1 VKRPRVGLIG
11 ARRRRQGLGPFVA
24 RDLLA
29 AGAEVPCFLAT
40 SEQTREA
47 AARTLFELCGLEA
60 ARGYLDLDEML
71 AREEL
76 DALAIL
82 SPATCHAEHLEAA
95 LRGGVDVLC
104 EKPFVWEVPDL
115 VGRTRELVDGIEA
128 RGRVLWENCQWPYT
142 LPAFEALHPGALAAP
157 PQRFEMELQPASRG
171 LRSLADSMPHP
182 LSLLQALVPGAEA
195 RVEDVWFSTRDPAS
209 ATQTVRFH
217 YCGGGHRVAS
227 EVRLEQN
234 ETPPR
239 RAAFALDGRRACRL
253 VSPEDYRLSFADAN
267 RSVPVPDP
275 LALLIADFVAAL
287 GDAPGEGRRTR
298 GREINQRMQLLADI
312 AGAYQDEGAQ

>member
-1 VKRPRVGLIG
+1 
-11 ARRRRQGLGPFVA
+11 
-24 RDLLA
+24 
-29 AGAEVPCFLAT
+29 
-40 SEQTREA
+40 
-47 AARTLFELCGLEA
+47 LES
-60 ARGYLDLDEML
+60 RGCLDLDEML

-82 SPATCHAEHLEAA
+82 SPAACHAEHLEVA

-115 VGRTRELVDGIEA
+115 AGRTRELVDAIEA

-195 RVEDVWFSTRDPAS
+195 RVEDVWFSTRDPLS
-209 ATQTVRFH
+209 ATQTLRFR
-217 YCGGGHRVAS
+217 YCSAGHSVES
-227 EVRLEQN
+227 EVRLEQT
-234 ETPPR
+234 ETQPR
-239 RAAFALDGRRACRL
+239 RAAFALDGRRARRL
-253 VSPEDYRLSFADAN
+253 VSLDDYRLFFVDAN
-267 RSVPVPDP
+267 RSVPLPDP

-287 GDAPGEGRRTR
+287 GEAPADGRRTR
-298 GREINQRMQLLADI
+298 GREISQRMQLLADI
-312 AGAYQDEGAQ
+312 AGAYQDEGAP

>member
-40 SEQTREA
+40 SEETRDA
-47 AARTLFELCGLEA
+47 ASRELTELCGLEA
-60 ARGYLDLDEML
+60 RGHLDLDEML

-82 SPATCHAEHLEAA
+82 SPAECHAEHLEAA
-95 LRGGVDVLC
+95 LRAGVDVLC
-104 EKPFVWEVPDL
+104 EKPFVWDVPDL
-115 VGRTRELVDGIEA
+115 AGRTRELVDAIES

-142 LPAFEALHPGALAAP
+142 LPAFEALHPGALDAP
-157 PQRFEMELQPASRG
+157 LRRFEMELQPASRG
-171 LRSLADSMPHP
+171 LRSLADCISHP
-182 LSLLQALVPGAEA
+182 LSLLQRLVPGGEP
-195 RVEDVWFSTRDPAS
+195 RVEDVCFSTRDPAS
-209 ATQTVRFH
+209 PAQRLRFR
-217 YCGGGHRVAS
+217 YRSAGHEVEV
-227 EVRLEQN
+227 EVRLAQSE
-234 ETPPR
+234 ETPR
-239 RAAFALDGRRACRL
+239 RTAYALDGRAARRL

-287 GDAPGEGRRTR
+287 GDTPGEGRRTR
-298 GREINQRMQLLADI
+298 GREISQRMQLLADI
-312 AGAYQDEGAQ
+312 AGAYQNEGAP

>member
-1 VKRPRVGLIG
+1 MKRPRVGLIG

-47 AARTLFELCGLEA
+47 AARALFELCGLE

-76 DALAIL
+76 DGLAIL
-82 SPATCHAEHLEAA
+82 SPAECHAEHLEAA

-115 VGRTRELVDGIEA
+115 TERTRELVDAIET

-195 RVEDVWFSTRDPAS
+195 RVEDVCFSTRDPAS
-209 ATQTVRFH
+209 ATQTVRFR
-217 YCGGGHRVAS
+217 YCCAGHDVAS

-234 ETPPR
+234 EKPPR
-239 RAAFALDGRRACRL
+239 RAAFALNGRRARRL

-287 GDAPGEGRRTR
+287 GDTPGKGRRTR
-298 GREINQRMQLLADI
+298 GREISQRMQLLADI
-312 AGAYQDEGAQ
+312 ASAYQDEGAQ